1 MKNGYLRETANRFKK
16 VFLEKTYIIK
26 NISVSRKLQ
35 FNDEDK
41 CQGERKKAETA

>member
-1 MKNGYLRETANRFKK
+1 MLQLLHIFKYDLCFK
-16 VFLEKTYIIK
+16 VLVIK

-35 FNDEDK
+35 LNDEDK